1 MERLKKQLRFRAV
14 FFIDCVAGK
23 PASLWFCDTWTD
35 GDGSMLLLSG
45 DGSFAPV
52 RP

>member
-1 MERLKKQLRFRAV
+1 MGRLKKQLRFRAV
-14 FFIDCVAGK
+14 FYRLRGGK

-35 GDGSMLLLSG
+35 GDGSMLLLSD